1 MIRSMTGYA
10 EAALDRDEL
19 QASVSV
25 RALNHRFFDLTLHLP
40 RRLQPLEAEARE
52 RVKAAVGRGRI
63 EISVQAALPDGK
75 SEAVA
80 ASRPLVASL
89 VRTLRDMQNEF
100 GLDGGVSVA
109 DLVRFP
115 GALEY
120 IDGAG
125 AVGDEVR
132 AATLG
137 LLDQALVRLDGARR
151 AEGERLGL
159 ALETA
164 LAAIEAAAARLEARF
179 ASTREARSRVLLER
193 ARALVAE
200 LGLEDARL
208 YQEAV
213 RAVERHDV
221 TEELQRL
228 RSHVAAAREMMAGNG
243 APAGKPLDFLSQEL
257 MREANTIGSKAQ
269 DADAIRDVVGL
280 KTEIERFR
288 EQVQNVE

>member
-1 MIRSMTGYA
+1 VIRSMTGFA
-10 EAALDRDEL
+10 AAALEEVSLR
-19 QASVSV
+19 ASVSV

-40 RRLQPLEAEARE
+40 PRLSALEGDARE

-63 EISVQAALPDGK
+63 EVSLQAALPHATG
-75 SEAVA
+75 EAVV
-80 ASRPLVASL
+80 ASRPLIASL

-115 GALEY
+115 GALER
-120 IDGAG
+120 IEGPVALDDG
-125 AVGDEVR
+125 VR
-132 AATLG
+132 SALAG
-137 LLDQALVRLDGARR
+137 LLDRALAALESTRR
-151 AEGERLGL
+151 AEGERLRIDL
-159 ALETA
+159 ERALE
-164 LAAIEAAAARLEARF
+164 AIEQVCARLEARW
-179 ASTREARSRVLLER
+179 AATREPRTLALVER

-221 TEELQRL
+221 SEELQRL
-228 RSHVAAAREMMAGNG
+228 RSHAAAARELLGGDG
-243 APAGKPLDFLSQEL
+243 APAGKQLDFLAQEL
-257 MREANTIGSKAQ
+257 MREANTVGSKAQ
-269 DADAIRDVVGL
+269 DAEAIRDVVAL

>member
-1 MIRSMTGYA
+1 M
-10 EAALDRDEL
+10 
-19 QASVSV
+19 
-25 RALNHRFFDLTLHLP
+25 RALNHRFLDLTLHLP
-40 RRLQPLEAEARE
+40 RRLAPLEAEARE

-63 EISVQAALPDGK
+63 EISLQAALPAGGPD
-75 SEAVA
+75 AVA

-115 GALEY
+115 GALEH
-120 IDGAG
+120 IESASGL
-125 AVGDEVR
+125 GDDVR
-132 AATLG
+132 SAALA
-137 LLDQALVRLDGARR
+137 LLDQALERLDGARR
-151 AEGERLGL
+151 AEGERLRQ
-159 ALETA
+159 ALEGA
-164 LAAIEAAAARLEARF
+164 LAAIEAVTARLEARF
-179 ASTREARSRVLLER
+179 DSTRDERARALVER

-200 LGLEDARL
+200 LGLEDTRL
-208 YQEAV
+208 YQETV

-228 RSHVAAAREMMAGNG
+228 RSHVTAARDLIAGNG
-243 APAGKPLDFLSQEL
+243 GPAGKPLDFLSQEL
-257 MREANTIGSKAQ
+257 MREANTIGSKTQ

>member
-1 MIRSMTGYA
+1 MIRSMTGFA
-10 EAALDRDEL
+10 EAVLDKDEL
-19 QASVSV
+19 HASVSV

-40 RRLQPLEAEARE
+40 RRLQPLEPEARE

-63 EISVQAALPDGK
+63 EISMQAALPDGK
-75 SEAVA
+75 SDAVA

-125 AVGDEVR
+125 VLGDDVR

-137 LLDQALVRLDGARR
+137 LLDQALARLDGARR
-151 AEGERLGL
+151 AEGERLGF

-164 LAAIEAAAARLEARF
+164 LAAIEAVAGRIEARF
-179 ASTREARSRVLLER
+179 AATRETRSRVLLER
-193 ARALVAE
+193 ARSLVGE

-228 RSHVAAAREMMAGNG
+228 RSHVTAARDLIAGNG

-269 DADAIRDVVGL
+269 DGDAIRDVVAL